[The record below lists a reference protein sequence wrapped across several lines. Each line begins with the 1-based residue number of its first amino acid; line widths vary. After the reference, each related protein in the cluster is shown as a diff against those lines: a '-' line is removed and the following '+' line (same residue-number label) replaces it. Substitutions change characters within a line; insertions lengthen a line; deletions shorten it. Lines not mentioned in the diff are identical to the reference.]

1 MELGINLQ
9 DVRIPISKNN
19 TLRLIRN
26 QRGKLT
32 YIPEDIW
39 NSSVKEIARHNKEI
53 KISGQDGNH
62 KINSDNDPRVI
73 PNNVELEKRFGEEF
87 MTKKKQNIV
96 KILEDQPL
104 TREKLEHE
112 NLKTNR
118 ERNEIE
124 WQRLNLER
132 RKLHMEETQRT

>member
-1 MELGINLQ
+1 MERQ
-9 DVRIPISKNN
+9 DIRIPISKKN

-26 QRGKLT
+26 QRNRLT

-39 NSSVKEIARHNKEI
+39 NKSVREIARHNKEI

-73 PNNVELEKRFGEEF
+73 PNNVELETRWGINFII
-87 MTKKKQNIV
+87 KKKE
-96 KILEDQPL
+96 KLERNQANQPL
-104 TREKLEHE
+104 TREEIDCE
-112 NLKTNR
+112 NLKTNK

-124 WQRLNLER
+124 WQ
-132 RKLHMEETQRT
+132 K